1 MRSSQSGKE
10 LLEPADREQLLR
22 GWLLHAHKARDRH
35 EESARFCESR
45 RYLFGGAAV
54 VLSAVSGSTVFA
66 SIGGSP
72 DALAIVLVGG
82 ISILAA
88 VFAALQTF
96 LDYPGR
102 AARHHVAAVK
112 YKAIIRELEQALTG
126 PLDLHVDQHSP
137 ARQESTERS
146 LPVHPQPGIASEP
159 SPAAPVTEPAR
170 SGANEPKPSDPAWTT
185 DLRARLDALEE
196 ATPVVD
202 DAVWSRV
209 EHAYANAY
217 LVERAVDFGPSQLP
231 G

>member
-1 MRSSQSGKE
+1 MSSKSGRG

-54 VLSAVSGSTVFA
+54 VLSAASGSTVFA

-72 DALAIVLVGG
+72 DTWAVVLVGG

-126 PLDLHVDQHSP
+126 PLELPEGSLGDGPDPKSRSFGADRQP
-137 ARQESTERS
+137 A
-146 LPVHPQPGIASEP
+146 IAP
-159 SPAAPVTEPAR
+159 LAAPGPLPTEPAR
-170 SGANEPKPSDPAWTT
+170 SGANEPKPRDPAWVT
-185 DLRARLDALEE
+185 DLRARLDSLEE

-202 DAVWSRV
+202 DAVWKRV
-209 EHAYANAY
+209 EDAYASAH
-217 LVERAVDFGPSQLP
+217 LIAKAVDFQESTP
-231 G
+231 